1 MDVQQHQHPI
11 AVARAEAG
19 MSLADLAAAMRTAA
33 RRHDRRSGTTKQQVH
48 SWERPGANPPS
59 DWSQQLMAEAFG
71 VDPALVP
78 LLGWPYWLPG
88 NETPPMLLGTGDTV
102 AALREAQRRAM
113 LNRRTV
119 LGLAPAVLVTLAAD
133 WATLD
138 PTLAKAAT
146 EGKTVAPEFVSW
158 LESSVQQLTGLA
170 TPDWRHTAQLLD
182 SYYDTVVGLL
192 EGAAYTEPVGTRLQ
206 LLASSLAQTLGWIRF
221 DHEHHTA
228 AAHYWN
234 AALHAAHHAGDTD
247 RGAGILSDLAYQSMW
262 LGHGTPAAEVL
273 DHALTRTQD
282 PTARSLLSLRKAR
295 AHAMT
300 GEARAARRAIDAAE
314 HSLSTATGTPPS
326 WCSWMS
332 PADLAIDTG
341 RCLID
346 LGEPG
351 PAHQQITLGTGLL
364 PASRDKTRAVF
375 LTYEAESLAHQGEID
390 HAAATARQALAL
402 AQRIGATRCLRQIT
416 TLSAVFQPHRQ
427 VHGVDDFL
435 NAVRSIA

>member
-1 MDVQQHQHPI
+1 MDAHRHQHPI
-11 AVARAEAG
+11 AVARAVTD
-19 MSLADLAAAMRTAA
+19 MSLADLAAAMRAAA

-48 SWERPGANPPS
+48 TWEQPDANPPS
-59 DWSQQLMAEAFG
+59 AWSQQLMAEAFG

-119 LGLAPAVLVTLAAD
+119 LGLAPTVFVTLAAN

-138 PTLAKAAT
+138 PALAKAAT
-146 EGKTVAPEFVSW
+146 DGKTVAPEFVGW
-158 LESSVQQLTGLA
+158 LETSVQQLTGLA

-192 EGAAYTEPVGTRLQ
+192 EDAAYTEPVGIRLQ

-262 LGHGTPAAEVL
+262 LGNGTPAVDVL

-314 HSLSTATGTPPS
+314 HSLSIATGTPPA

-332 PADLAIDTG
+332 HADLAIDTG

-351 PAHQQITLGTGLL
+351 PAHHQITQGIDLL

-375 LTYEAESLAHQGEID
+375 LTYEAESLVRQGEID
-390 HAAATARQALAL
+390 HAATTAQQALSL
-402 AQRIGATRCLRQIT
+402 AQRLGATRCLRQIT
-416 TLSAVFQPHRQ
+416 ALGTVFQPYRQ
-427 VHGVDDFL
+427 APGVDDFL
-435 NAVRSIA
+435 KTISSST